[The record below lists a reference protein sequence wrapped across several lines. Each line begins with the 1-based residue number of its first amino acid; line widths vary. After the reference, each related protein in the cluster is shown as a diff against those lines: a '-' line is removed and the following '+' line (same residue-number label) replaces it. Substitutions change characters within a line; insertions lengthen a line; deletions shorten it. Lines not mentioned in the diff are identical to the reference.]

1 MLKPDLPLNVVLT
14 KGDLNH
20 TVNFFKPDLPP
31 NVVLTKGDL
40 HRTQRF

>member
-1 MLKPDLPLNVVLT
+1 MSLNVVLT
-14 KGDLNH
+14 KGDLN
-20 TVNFFKPDLPP
+20 PDLLP